1 MLDRA
6 ENLLHDH
13 YGGREYWDVS
23 TSQWPLRVF
32 SSENLTIS
40 SNFQSCWLKPW
51 AVPDGLSPP
60 HRERSAFTAGYGVTQ
75 GQGQP

>member
-23 TSQWPLRVF
+23 TSQRPQRVF
-32 SSENLTIS
+32 SSENLTNRQQQLSILLAETMGCA
-40 SNFQSCWLKPW
+40 QW
-51 AVPDGLSPP
+51 AFSTPQ
-60 HRERSAFTAGYGVTQ
+60 REVCFHCRACCGVE
-75 GQGQP
+75 